1 MNTQSITRGRL
12 KIMFG
17 AAAVA
22 LLVVACI
29 VAIVVIGLLT
39 AAPSSA
45 VGANG
50 ASPDASSA
58 AALPAAEL
66 PVAELPAAE
75 LHGAAEHFGVFTHEL
90 RAADRAERSRVS
102 ASFADRPGSLAAV
115 DFNLAR
121 PAPIAGSPNRAWI
134 APAGNEVCLFVPDPV
149 DGYGATCSSTSDIA
163 AGRAIAILAG
173 APGDESRAV
182 VAALVPDGGQAPTIT
197 DGKTQTAMTVAD
209 NVAAAT
215 VSSSAKVVTAA
226 GTIDL
231 NFLRADPARACAVGA
246 GCSGK

>member
-1 MNTQSITRGRL
+1 MNSQTFTRGRL
-12 KIMFG
+12 KIMLG

-22 LLVVACI
+22 LLVVASI

-39 AAPSSA
+39 ATPSSA
-45 VGANG
+45 VGTNG
-50 ASPDASSA
+50 ASTNASSV
-58 AALPAAEL
+58 AALQ
-66 PVAELPAAE
+66 
-75 LHGAAEHFGVFTHEL
+75 GAAERFGVFTHEL

-102 ASFADRPGSLAAV
+102 ASFVDRPGSLAAV

-121 PAPIAGSPNRAWI
+121 PAPIAGSSDRAWI
-134 APAGNEVCLFVPDPV
+134 APAGDEVCLFVPDPV
-149 DGYGATCSSTSDIA
+149 DGYGATCSSTNDIA

-173 APGDESRAV
+173 APGEGSRAV
-182 VAALVPDGGQAPTIT
+182 VAALVPDGGQAPTIA
-197 DGKTQTAMTVAD
+197 DGNSQAMMTVAD

-215 VSSSAKVVTAA
+215 VSSSARVVTAA